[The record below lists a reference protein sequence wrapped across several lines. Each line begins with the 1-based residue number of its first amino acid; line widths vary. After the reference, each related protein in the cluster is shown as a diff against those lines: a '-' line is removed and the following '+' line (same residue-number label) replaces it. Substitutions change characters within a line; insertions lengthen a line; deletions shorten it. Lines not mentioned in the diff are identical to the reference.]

1 MKAKQWLL
9 LFVLAIGLSGCRK
22 ASTEMRVES
31 PTDPYWL
38 QAEKE
43 VYKSLPELLAQ
54 DAAEQ
59 KQKIALRKLIRGN
72 PDRKWIALTFDD
84 GPHPMYTPKLVAIL
98 NKYRV
103 KATFFV
109 VGKMAEQ
116 YPDLVHL
123 LQQNGHAIGNHTYH
137 HVNLTRLTPEQI
149 AVEIKAC
156 GKVIQSITGQAPHL
170 FRPPGGDYNQT
181 VAQTAQSLG
190 YWLILWTDDPG
201 DYARP
206 PKEVLKQRLLSNLSN
221 GGIILLH
228 DGVPQTIELL
238 PQLLEYLR
246 KEGYTVVLVDDMLPT
261 PQHPQIRYNPTG
273 GGYYENRSGIYR
285 VGSRTYERSEYSAY

>member
-1 MKAKQWLL
+1 MKTKQWLL
-9 LFVLAIGLSGCRK
+9 LCVLVAGLSGCRNT
-22 ASTEMRVES
+22 STETRVES
-31 PTDPYWL
+31 ATDPYWL

-181 VAQTAQSLG
+181 VAQIAQSLG

-206 PKEVLKQRLLSNLSN
+206 PKKVLEQRLLSNLSN

>member
-9 LFVLAIGLSGCRK
+9 LFVLAVGLSGCRN
-22 ASTEMRVES
+22 ASPEKRVES

-54 DAAEQ
+54 DATEQ
-59 KQKIALRKLIRGN
+59 QQKIALRKLIRGN
-72 PDRKWIALTFDD
+72 PNRKWIALTFDD
-84 GPHPMYTPKLVAIL
+84 GPHPLYTPKLVAIL
-98 NKYRV
+98 NKYQV

-116 YPDLVHL
+116 YPELVHL
-123 LQQNGHAIGNHTYH
+123 LQQSGHAIGNHTYH

-156 GKVIQSITGQAPHL
+156 GKVIQNLTGQAPHL

-181 VAQTAQSLG
+181 VAEIANALG

-206 PKEVLKQRLLSNLSN
+206 NEATLKQRLLDQLSN

-228 DGVPQTIELL
+228 DGVPETIDLL
-238 PQLLEYLR
+238 PQLLDYLKR
-246 KEGYTVVLVDDMLPT
+246 EGYEIVLVDEMLP
-261 PQHPQIRYNPTG
+261 QQK
-273 GGYYENRSGIYR
+273 SQ
-285 VGSRTYERSEYSAY
+285 